1 MFFLM
6 IVIIINLFYYSIN
19 SKYFLIITDKKLVLF
34 NYIITLFYLTLIHL
48 PSINQVKFTNSE
60 LIFIVL

>member
-1 MFFLM
+1 MT
-6 IVIIINLFYYSIN
+6 VIIINLFYYSIN

>member
-1 MFFLM
+1 MT
-6 IVIIINLFYYSIN
+6 VIIVNLFYYSIN
-19 SKYFLIITDKKLVLF
+19 SKYFLIITNKKLVLF

-60 LIFIVL
+60 LIFIDL

>member
-1 MFFLM
+1 M

>member
-1 MFFLM
+1 M

-19 SKYFLIITDKKLVLF
+19 SKYFLIITNKKLVLF